1 MTRTVLSAAVIFAA
15 MGLGWAAAK
24 AQTAEPAFELVVD
37 APVGSTTITC
47 VKGCTLA
54 WVERG
59 VNPNSQPIPA
69 FSYKCSGA
77 NVGRCSSGKV
87 GGWIAP

>member
-1 MTRTVLSAAVIFAA
+1 MTQIVLRAAVIFAA
-15 MGLGWAAAK
+15 MGLGWAVAT
-24 AQTAEPAFELVVD
+24 AQSADPAFELVVD

-59 VNPNSQPIPA
+59 VNPNSQPVPA
-69 FSYKCSGA
+69 FSYKCSA
-77 NVGRCSSGKV
+77 ADAGRCSSGKV